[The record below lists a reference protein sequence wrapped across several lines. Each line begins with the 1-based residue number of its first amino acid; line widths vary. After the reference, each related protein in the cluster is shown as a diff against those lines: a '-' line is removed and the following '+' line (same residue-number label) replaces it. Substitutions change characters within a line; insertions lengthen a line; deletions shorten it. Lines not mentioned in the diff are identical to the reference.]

1 MSDLREAAASGMID
15 KTPHFNS
22 VLNVLDREDLTPI
35 LENLITRA
43 ALPLRD
49 METQFAIDSTGFG
62 TQCFYRHFTAKYGHE
77 QTYRDYVKL
86 HAVIG
91 TKTNVIA
98 AAKVTDRNG
107 ADSPNLPALATKTA
121 QHFNMEELSADKGY
135 SSINNV
141 ETITELGGKPLV
153 AFTKNAIG
161 KSKSAVWNKLFHYF
175 QMNRDEFL
183 TRYHRRSNVES
194 VFSSMKRKFRDT
206 LRSKTAVAQR
216 NELLLTALCHNI
228 VCVNHEIH
236 ESGAVAM
243 FPALTPNCTKTM
255 APAQQPLTL
264 G

>member
-1 MSDLREAAASGMID
+1 
-15 KTPHFNS
+15 

-121 QHFNMEELSADKGY
+121 QHSISQPEPPH
-135 SSINNV
+135 SS
-141 ETITELGGKPLV
+141 
-153 AFTKNAIG
+153 
-161 KSKSAVWNKLFHYF
+161 
-175 QMNRDEFL
+175 Q
-183 TRYHRRSNVES
+183 
-194 VFSSMKRKFRDT
+194 
-206 LRSKTAVAQR
+206 
-216 NELLLTALCHNI
+216 
-228 VCVNHEIH
+228 
-236 ESGAVAM
+236 
-243 FPALTPNCTKTM
+243 
-255 APAQQPLTL
+255 
-264 G
+264 